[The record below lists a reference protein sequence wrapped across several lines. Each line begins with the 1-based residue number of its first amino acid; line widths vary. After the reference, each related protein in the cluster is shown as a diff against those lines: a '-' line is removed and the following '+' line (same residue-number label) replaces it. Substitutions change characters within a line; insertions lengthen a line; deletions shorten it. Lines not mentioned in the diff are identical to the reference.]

1 MPESVFGVALGHV
14 VVWGFAWLVASVF
27 AGVPVWRWLG
37 RRDRPSCA
45 FCGRPLPADSLAVI
59 SGDKA
64 EIRWF
69 CSEEHANAAS
79 GAGVKLRYSAAVM
92 PR

>member
-14 VVWGFAWLVASVF
+14 VVWGFAWLVGSVLT
-27 AGVPVWRWLG
+27 GVPVGRWLG
-37 RRDRPSCA
+37 RRDRPSCS
-45 FCGRPLPADSLAVI
+45 FCGRPLPADALAVI

-69 CSEEHANAAS
+69 CSEEHADAAS
-79 GAGVKLRYSAAVM
+79 GADVKLRYSAAVTT
-92 PR
+92 R